1 MLPTNKDFIFR
12 LKVSSVLFILIIIFI
27 SYFKF
32 SSTDEIVINK
42 QGNISGVLNKLRYKL
57 QEKDF
62 LIEQRRL
69 VESELDYENKEPERL
84 KELDITMNEII
95 NDINKDREEFEKEYP
110 DMAPSKIEIYIEDL
124 RNRAD
129 KLEDLEST
137 KMFEKFRLERISE
150 LKIILNY
157 LEKIIKD
164 ELWA

>member
-1 MLPTNKDFIFR
+1 
-12 LKVSSVLFILIIIFI
+12 
-27 SYFKF
+27 
-32 SSTDEIVINK
+32 
-42 QGNISGVLNKLRYKL
+42 
-57 QEKDF
+57 
-62 LIEQRRL
+62 
-69 VESELDYENKEPERL
+69 
-84 KELDITMNEII
+84 MNEII

-164 ELWA
+164 EL

>member
-62 LIEQRRL
+62 LIEQRIL

-164 ELWA
+164 EL

>member
-164 ELWA
+164 EL